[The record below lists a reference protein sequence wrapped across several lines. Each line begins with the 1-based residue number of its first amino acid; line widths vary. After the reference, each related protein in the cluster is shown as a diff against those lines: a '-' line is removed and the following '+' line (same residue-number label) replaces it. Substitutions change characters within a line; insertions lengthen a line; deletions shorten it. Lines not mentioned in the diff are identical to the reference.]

1 MRFFI
6 KLVLIAATIFFIVLP
21 LWNLAG
27 SGENMLS
34 DEEGLVELG
43 KLVIGLV
50 VVCPGWFF
58 YRLTNR

>member
-21 LWNLAG
+21 LWNLSG
-27 SGENMLS
+27 SGENVLP
-34 DEEGLVELG
+34 DEEGFVELG